1 MPDFKRLGELRA
13 KRPLIHCISNIVT
26 ANDCANVALAV
37 GASPIMAQAV
47 EEMADI
53 SRASD
58 AVVLNTGT
66 PDEAKFGAALA
77 CARISGAEGRPVV
90 IDPVGVG
97 ASPWRLRRVRGLLE
111 IPARGIVRVNLA
123 EARALLSLSGREQG
137 VDSPERASEDE
148 RAATARALAAAL
160 GRSVLLT
167 GPQDI
172 AAGPDGTAYAMPG
185 GSALM
190 AYVTGTGCMLSVLC
204 GAFAAVEPDMTAAA
218 ALASA
223 FWKLCA
229 ARAEENAAGRGPG
242 SFRAALLD
250 AAWAITVEEFHT
262 ACGGICL
269 RPVLR

>member
-1 MPDFKRLGELRA
+1 MPELTRLDDIRRR
-13 KRPLIHCISNIVT
+13 RPLLHCISNIVT
-26 ANDCANVALAV
+26 ANDCANIALAL
-37 GASPIMAQAV
+37 GASPMMAEAP

-53 SRASD
+53 ARIADAEVLNCGTPSRAKFD
-58 AVVLNTGT
+58 ACLISGCEGSRQGKPVVL
-66 PDEAKFGAALA
+66 
-77 CARISGAEGRPVV
+77 
-90 IDPVGVG
+90 DPVGVG
-97 ASPWRLRRVRGLLE
+97 ASPWRLRRVRELLE

-172 AAGPDGTAYAMPG
+172 AAGPDGTAYATPG

-218 ALASA
+218 ALAAA

-262 ACGGICL
+262 ACGGICAA
-269 RPVLR
+269 RRAD